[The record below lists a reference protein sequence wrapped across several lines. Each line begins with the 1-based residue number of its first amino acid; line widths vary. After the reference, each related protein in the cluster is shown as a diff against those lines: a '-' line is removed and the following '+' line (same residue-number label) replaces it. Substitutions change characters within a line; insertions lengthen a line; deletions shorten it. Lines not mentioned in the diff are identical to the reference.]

1 MDAMILA
8 GGENRRFLFHKGL
21 AEIHGKKIIEII
33 IGILR
38 KYFNRVW
45 ISTNSPEKYFYLGLP
60 MIGDIVNV
68 RGPLTG
74 IFSVL
79 ACTGGPEIF
88 VTACDMP
95 FISADVVQLIK
106 KNYRGQ
112 DAVIPVF
119 NGNPQPLLGIYSS
132 TVRDVI
138 EERILFKTRAM
149 RDLLND
155 IGVYYLPEQEVL
167 NVDPE
172 GKSFININTREDLKQ
187 VTGG

>member
-60 MIGDIVNV
+60 MVGDVINV

-79 ACTGGPEIF
+79 SCTGVPEIF
-88 VTACDMP
+88 VAACDMP
-95 FISADVVQLIK
+95 FISDDVVGLIK
-106 KNYRGQ
+106 KSYGGQ
-112 DAVIPVF
+112 DAVVPVY
-119 NGNPQPLLGIYSS
+119 NGKPQPLLGIYSD
-132 TVRDVI
+132 TVKDLL
-138 EERILFKTRAM
+138 EERIIFKSRSM
-149 RDLLND
+149 KDLLND
-155 IGVYYLPEQEVL
+155 IDVCYIREQEVL
-167 NVDPE
+167 KIDPE
-172 GKSFININTREDLKQ
+172 GKSFTNINTREDLKQ
-187 VTGG
+187 VAGG